1 MSSRDEDRM
10 MVTTV
15 DEDGYFDNEEDFMAE
30 DKGSVGSERSG
41 SDYIRHQEDLPDY
54 VWFGEKECRCIFTLE
69 KDKGAFQRVC
79 GNEKTCN
86 RPGHGVG
93 NKAGQG
99 YYQPVKAR
107 KYTDGMLATLLSK
120 EEFQLLEKDRRSKN
134 SAAFVAAGTYL
145 GAEVEKETPLDLVD
159 KKDEVA
165 GKHSLALVGSGG
177 QGHVEDAVSHAT
189 KGDARAGGVLMRTN
203 VDGRDLRSP
212 SRVPAVSLK
221 DDASYTWIGEG
232 GVETE
237 ENPKKRSREA
247 EPSLADLFREFNSA
261 ISNLALQVVKLSNEH
276 KTNTLLL
283 RHMIKETKLLNMSK
297 ATHEEESQVCYA
309 VAYGR
314 GGIQGI
320 FDSQGEVAP
329 LVVGVPNNQH
339 KRCDN
344 REEAKAYI
352 EEFNL
357 AKGLENAAAMK
368 KRWYVVTNT
377 ATGSCNIFRT
387 FAEAST
393 YTTGVKCATCM
404 KFNTLQEAKEY
415 ATKFRAKQSPSCKV
429 SHGEE
434 DKGDDTEIAEG
445 EHEEVSK
452 VARLRG
458 GGKDRMDIDEAE
470 PSVVARSWKEF
481 PPALLLGHDMSTG
494 NGEAMFGFS
503 LNEGEAEL
511 RSKVT
516 PGVIGEGYRKGMV
529 SNTIDAVSMPGMYS
543 RGEDGTQDTSEELTI
558 LGEAMEEL
566 VNQKRQGGENFGRSD
581 LHWRSDKRVTL
592 GNIRSLEDLRTRV
605 LTLGKLM
612 PKIRERMVTMVSNAC
627 KTGGM
632 RDNVCSHSW
641 SNHGWLTVIVT
652 QSFLYYLGLHQHLLA
667 GGEAH
672 GWAFIKPEIDHYVQE
687 LRLLRSTADSRIH
700 CICLSYALLRDG
712 YQHKWFNVS
721 IQQARN
727 AMMFGSSMSVGSSVA
742 SLSSASRSPTG
753 LCPKCGTNFHGSD
766 PETCPWKNQ
775 SDEKAKKNAANALK
789 ALGRNL

>member
-1 MSSRDEDRM
+1 MSSPNDDRM

-15 DEDGYFDNEEDFMAE
+15 GEDEYFDEEEGLMEE

-41 SDYIRHQEDLPDY
+41 SDYIRHQDDLPDY

-69 KDKGAFQRVC
+69 KDKGSFQRVC
-79 GNEKTCN
+79 GNEKACN

-99 YYQPVKAR
+99 YYRPVKAR
-107 KYTDGMLATLLSK
+107 KYTDGMLATLISK
-120 EEFQLLEKDRRSKN
+120 EEYHLLEKERRIKN
-134 SAAFVAAGTYL
+134 SAAFVAAGSYL
-145 GAEVEKETPLDLVD
+145 GAGVDEEATTGVVSRNEEVPT
-159 KKDEVA
+159 
-165 GKHSLALVGSGG
+165 KHTLALVGSGG
-177 QGHVEDAVSHAT
+177 HGHDGDEGTLEA
-189 KGDARAGGVLMRTN
+189 KGNSRAGGVLMRTN
-203 VDGRDLRSP
+203 VDRRDVRSP

-247 EPSLADLFREFNSA
+247 EPTLSDLFKEFNSS
-261 ISNLALQVVKLSNEH
+261 ISNLALQVAKLGNEH
-276 KTNTLLL
+276 RTNSLLL
-283 RHMIKETKLLNMSK
+283 QHMIKETKLLNMAK
-297 ATHEEESQVCYA
+297 ATYEDESQVCYA
-309 VAYGR
+309 VAYGK

-339 KRCDN
+339 KRCKN

-357 AKGLENAAAMK
+357 AKGLENAAAMR

-393 YTTGVKCATCM
+393 YTTGIRCATCM

-415 ATKFRAKQSPSCKV
+415 ATKFRSNQPTPAISAQ
-429 SHGEE
+429 EDE
-434 DKGDDTEIAEG
+434 DKGENTETE
-445 EHEEVSK
+445 EEDQEEVSK

-458 GGKDRMDIDEAE
+458 GGKDRMDIDEVE
-470 PSVVARSWKEF
+470 PSVVARGWKEY
-481 PPALLLGHDMSTG
+481 PPALLLGHDASTG

-511 RSKVT
+511 RNKVT
-516 PGVIGEGYRKGMV
+516 PGMIGEGYKKGMV

-543 RGEDGTQDTSEELTI
+543 RVEDGTQDTSEELTI

-592 GNIRSLEDLRTRV
+592 GNIRSLEDLRNRV

-632 RDNVCSHSW
+632 KDNVCTHSW

-652 QSFLYYLGLHQHLLA
+652 QTFLFYLGLHQHLLA

-672 GWAFIKPEIDHYVQE
+672 GWSFIKPEIDHYVQE

-727 AMMFGSSMSVGSSVA
+727 AMMFGSSMSVRSSTA
-742 SLSSASRSPTG
+742 SLPPSSMSPTG
-753 LCPKCGTNFHGSD
+753 VCPKCGTNFHGSD
-766 PETCPWKNQ
+766 PETCPWRNQ

>member
-1 MSSRDEDRM
+1 M

-15 DEDGYFDNEEDFMAE
+15 GEEEYFEQEEEIME
-30 DKGSVGSERSG
+30 GDKESVGSDRSG

-69 KDKGAFQRVC
+69 KDKEAFQRVC
-79 GNEKTCN
+79 GNEKACN

-107 KYTDGMLATLLSK
+107 KYTDGMLATLISK
-120 EEFQLLEKDRRSKN
+120 EEYHGLEKDRRTKN

-145 GAEVEKETPLDLVD
+145 GVGMEEGTSSGSAKENLEVESKPTLE
-159 KKDEVA
+159 
-165 GKHSLALVGSGG
+165 LVGSVGRDSDG
-177 QGHVEDAVSHAT
+177 VEIPLEKRGET
-189 KGDARAGGVLMRTN
+189 RAGGVLMRTN
-203 VDGRDLRSP
+203 VDRGNLRSP

-221 DDASYTWIGEG
+221 DDASYLWIGEG

-247 EPSLADLFREFNSA
+247 EPSLADLFKEFNAS
-261 ISNLALQVVKLSNEH
+261 ISNLALQVAKLSNEH
-276 KTNTLLL
+276 GTNSLLL
-283 RHMIKETKLLNMSK
+283 RHMIKETKLLHMSK
-297 ATHEEESQVCYA
+297 VAYEDESQVCYA
-309 VAYGR
+309 VAYGK

-339 KRCDN
+339 KRCKN

-393 YTTGVKCATCM
+393 YTTGIRCATCM

-415 ATKFRAKQSPSCKV
+415 ATKFKSKQSTSNKMDPEDE
-429 SHGEE
+429 GEVE
-434 DKGDDTEIAEG
+434 NTEIME
-445 EHEEVSK
+445 EEQDEVSR

-458 GGKDRMDIDEAE
+458 GGKDRMDIDETE

-481 PPALLLGHDMSTG
+481 PPSLLLGHDMSTG
-494 NGEAMFGFS
+494 NDEAMFGIS

-511 RSKVT
+511 RNKVT

-529 SNTIDAVSMPGMYS
+529 SNTIDAVSMPGMFS
-543 RGEDGTQDTSEELTI
+543 RVEEGAQDTSEELTI

-592 GNIRSLEDLRTRV
+592 GNIRSLEDLRNRV
-605 LTLGKLM
+605 LVLSKLM
-612 PKIRERMVTMVSNAC
+612 PKIRERMVTMVANAC
-627 KTGGM
+627 KIGGM
-632 RDNVCSHSW
+632 KDNVYIHSW

-652 QSFLYYLGLHQHLLA
+652 QTFSFYLGLHQHLLA

-672 GWAFIKPEIDHYVQE
+672 GWSFIKPEVDHYVQE
-687 LRLLRSTADSRIH
+687 LRLLRSTADSRLH

-712 YQHKWFNVS
+712 CQHKWFNVS

-727 AMMFGSSMSVGSSVA
+727 AMMFGSSMSVVSSVA
-742 SLSSASRSPTG
+742 SLSPPSLSSTS

-766 PETCPWKNQ
+766 PNNCPWKNQ
-775 SDEKAKKNAANALK
+775 SDETAKKNAANALK